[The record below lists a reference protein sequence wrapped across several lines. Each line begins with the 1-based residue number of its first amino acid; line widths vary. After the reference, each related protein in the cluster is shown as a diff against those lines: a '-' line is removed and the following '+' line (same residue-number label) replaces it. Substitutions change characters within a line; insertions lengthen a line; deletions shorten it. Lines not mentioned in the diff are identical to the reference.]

1 MGASNHPAIW
11 ECVQQPGGGTRV
23 AADQG
28 RSAAWITYCTAS
40 PRSPMPLRFPS
51 DRHRRAYNVKL
62 RIPVK
67 PELGWNHTFSSQAI
81 VTTSDECREAQVRTL
96 DPQVL
101 GSDPRG
107 RTSRYL
113 FRLILD
119 DPVPGAPLR
128 SSGRCS
134 TSFRVVPGLVR
145 DHLGVMPHD
154 PVQRSP
160 GGSTATSVPEL
171 RASGGQVI
179 GSTARDVRRSSGSR
193 VSPV

>member
-11 ECVQQPGGGTRV
+11 ECAQQPGGGTRV

-28 RSAAWITYCTAS
+28 RSAAWTTYCTAS

-62 RIPVK
+62 QFPVK

-101 GSDPRG
+101 GP
-107 RTSRYL
+107 
-113 FRLILD
+113 
-119 DPVPGAPLR
+119 DPV
-128 SSGRCS
+128 SY
-134 TSFRVVPGLVR
+134 T
-145 DHLGVMPHD
+145 H
-154 PVQRSP
+154 
-160 GGSTATSVPEL
+160 L
-171 RASGGQVI
+171 RAHETVLDLVCRLLLEKNK
-179 GSTARDVRRSSGSR
+179 TKLTT
-193 VSPV
+193 